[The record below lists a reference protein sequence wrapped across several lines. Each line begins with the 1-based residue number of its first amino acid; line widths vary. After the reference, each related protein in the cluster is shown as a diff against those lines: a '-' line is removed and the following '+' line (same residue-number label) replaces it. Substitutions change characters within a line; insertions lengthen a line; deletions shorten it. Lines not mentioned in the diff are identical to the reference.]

1 MITAALGV
9 SALAGAYLGVV
20 WGDSEPVAVDAG
32 AYYRFVSVRSGNALD
47 VAGADGVRIQQ
58 EQRSPDAASQQW
70 RLKPVDGG
78 YHQLVNNN
86 SAMTCR
92 TSSRSS
98 SDNPARTCRARA
110 RIPATSHTGSWTSPR
125 CSRGCW
131 TCSSP
136 VTGSACSPFRTRK
149 RSSILCAGPA
159 VHTLHELRHHLLDI
173 RRRFDRSPR

>member
-1 MITAALGV
+1 MSKTGSTADRRAGGPRGRKHHRGRLTVITAALGV

-78 YHQLVNNN
+78 YHQLFNNN
-86 SAMTCR
+86 SKKVLGVPKA
-92 TSSRSS
+92 
-98 SDNPARTCRARA
+98 
-110 RIPATSHTGSWTSPR
+110 
-125 CSRGCW
+125 
-131 TCSSP
+131 
-136 VTGSACSPFRTRK
+136 SAER
-149 RSSILCAGPA
+149 
-159 VHTLHELRHHLLDI
+159 
-173 RRRFDRSPR
+173 